1 MSDECQKGAFNRE
14 DSPFSKKASPFSRK
28 TDPFSKKS
36 SPFSRKDSPYSKQI
50 ICPFLL
56 QENGWPIY
64 TEAREKIRLQ

>member
-1 MSDECQKGAFNRE
+1 MTDECQPGGFSHA
-14 DSPFSKKASPFSRK
+14 DSPFSKKTSPFSRK
-28 TDPFSKKS
+28 TSPYSKKA